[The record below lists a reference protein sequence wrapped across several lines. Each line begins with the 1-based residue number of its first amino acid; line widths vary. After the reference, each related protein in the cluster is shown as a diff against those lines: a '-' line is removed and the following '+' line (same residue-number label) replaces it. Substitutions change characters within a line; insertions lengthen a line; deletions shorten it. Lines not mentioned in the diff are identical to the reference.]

1 MLPGISSALE
11 EEKGSVQSMAK
22 LRWYERAVG
31 AALQYLFLV
40 GRIGSF
46 MSDVSVCIFSV
57 SDINS
62 QKCFLQEMKLS
73 SVPEISGALLN
84 VLMSPHFLCL
94 HAVWVWR
101 YRFFVGLSV
110 AFEKQTF
117 WSFELEMRWLSE
129 HTLLWVTLLL
139 GGCVAHCLGRAS
151 LPTGSFFNKESQ
163 YF

>member
-22 LRWYERAVG
+22 LWWYERAVG

-73 SVPEISGALLN
+73 SVPQISGALLN

-94 HAVWVWR
+94 HAV
-101 YRFFVGLSV
+101 
-110 AFEKQTF
+110 
-117 WSFELEMRWLSE
+117 
-129 HTLLWVTLLL
+129 
-139 GGCVAHCLGRAS
+139 
-151 LPTGSFFNKESQ
+151 
-163 YF
+163 